1 MKKTLF
7 VASALIAFTPAALA
21 PSALAQDGNSRPQ
34 PVVQPHSIPLP
45 TDRPYPGTMLLRVD
59 ASDSMRGIFRVRQ
72 TIPVAKSGKVTLLY
86 PQWLPGKH
94 APRGAIAEIA
104 GFKATAGGKPLAW
117 TRQPTDVYA
126 FDIDVPA
133 GAKSIDIAFDFLSP
147 TRPSEG
153 RVVVTPAMM
162 NLQWEQVSLY
172 PAGYFTRGIPVQ
184 LDVTL
189 PEGWTGAAALDG
201 LKVTGNRYS
210 YAPTS
215 YETLV
220 DSPMFAGRYFR
231 KWDLGQ
237 NVTLNVVADE
247 PQYLDAK
254 PDHIARHAAMVA
266 EAVALFGTKHFDRYE
281 FLLALTDE
289 LGGIGL
295 EHHRSSEN
303 SRNPDYF
310 TGWDGND
317 SERGLLPHEFT
328 HSWNGKYR
336 RPDKLWTPDYR
347 TPMQGNLLWVYE
359 GQTSFWDLVLAGR
372 SGMQSKEMI
381 LGEWATNA
389 ANYSVQAGRD
399 WRSVEDTTLDP
410 VIAARKARAFPS
422 ATRTEDYYN
431 EGALMWLEADMII
444 RQGTN
449 DAKSLDDFAKAF
461 FGGKGGDWGEVT
473 YDFDDV
479 AQTLNAVY
487 PYDWPKFLHD
497 RMQLPGQPAPVA
509 GIERAGYRLVW
520 RDVPNAYDRDKMKSA
535 KNFELTHS
543 LGLTIDKDG
552 VAGSILWNGPAFRAD
567 IVNGTKIIAVDGMS
581 YSKDRLESA
590 IRTATDGKTPV
601 RLLVERGGRYRSVD
615 IDYHGGL
622 RWPHLEK
629 TGAGPDWFDRLLAP
643 KRAL

>member
-1 MKKTLF
+1 MKKAPF
-7 VASALIAFTPAALA
+7 VAAALIAAPALFV
-21 PSALAQDGNSRPQ
+21 SATAAQEANSRPQ
-34 PVVQPHSIPLP
+34 PVVQPHVIPLP
-45 TDRPYPGTMLLRVD
+45 ADKPYPGMMLLKVD
-59 ASDSMRGIFRVRQ
+59 ATDFARGIYRVRQ
-72 TIPVAKSGKVTLLY
+72 TIPVPRAGKFTLLY

-104 GFKATAGGKPLAW
+104 GFKASAGGQPLGW

-133 GAKSIDIAFDFLSP
+133 GTKNIDIAFDFLSP
-147 TRPSEG
+147 TRSSEG
-153 RVVVTPAMM
+153 LVVVTPAMM
-162 NLQWEQVSLY
+162 NLQWEQVSMY
-172 PAGYFTRGIPVQ
+172 PAGYFTRQIPVQ
-184 LDVTL
+184 LDLTL

-201 LKVTGNRYS
+201 LKISGNRYS

-247 PQYLDAK
+247 AKYLDAT
-254 PDHIARHAAMVA
+254 PDQIARHAALVS
-266 EAVALFGTKHFDRYE
+266 ETLALFGTKHFDRYE

-303 SRNPDYF
+303 SRGTDYF
-310 TGWDGND
+310 TKWDDGD
-317 SERGLLPHEFT
+317 SDRGLLPHEFV

-372 SGMQSKEMI
+372 SGMQSKDTI
-381 LGEWATNA
+381 LGEWASNA
-389 ANYSVQAGRD
+389 AFYSVQPGRA

-410 VIAARKARAFPS
+410 VIAARKPRPFPS

-431 EGALMWLEADMII
+431 EGSLVWLEADMLI
-444 RQGTN
+444 RNATN
-449 DAKSLDDFAKAF
+449 NAKSLDDFARGF
-461 FGGKGGDWGEVT
+461 FGGRDGDWGEVT
-473 YDFDDV
+473 YNFADV
-479 AQTLNAVY
+479 VAALNAVY
-487 PYDWPKFLHD
+487 PYDWDKFL
-497 RMQLPGQPAPVA
+497 RTRLQEPGQPAPVG
-509 GIERAGYRLVW
+509 GIEKAGYRLVW
-520 RDVPNAYDRDKMKSA
+520 RDAPNAYDRARMARA
-535 KNFELTHS
+535 KNFDLTHS
-543 LGLTIDKDG
+543 LGMTVDKDG
-552 VAGSILWNGPAFRAD
+552 VAGSILWDGPAFRAD
-567 IVNGTKIIAVDGMS
+567 IINGTKILAVDGMA
-581 YSKDRLESA
+581 YNRERLEAA
-590 IRTATDGKTPV
+590 IRAAADGKTPV
-601 RLLVERGGRYRSVD
+601 RLLVERGGRYRTVE

-629 TGAGPDWFDRLLAP
+629 VGTGPDWFDRLLAP

>member
-21 PSALAQDGNSRPQ
+21 SSALAQESNSRPQ

-45 TDRPYPGTMLLRVD
+45 ADRPYPGTMLLKVD

-72 TIPVAKSGKVTLLY
+72 TIPVAKSGKFTLLY

-133 GAKSIDIAFDFLSP
+133 GAKSIDVAFDFLSP
-147 TRPSEG
+147 TRTSEG

-201 LKVTGNRYS
+201 LKVAGNRYS

-247 PQYLDAK
+247 PQFLDAK

-266 EAVALFGTKHFDRYE
+266 EAIALFGTKHFDRYE

-310 TGWDGND
+310 TGWDSND

-359 GQTSFWDLVLAGR
+359 GQTSFWDLVIAGR

-381 LGEWATNA
+381 LAEWATNA

-520 RDVPNAYDRDKMKSA
+520 RDVPNAFDRDKMKNA

-567 IVNGTKIIAVDGMS
+567 IVNGTRILAVDGMS
-581 YSKDRLESA
+581 YSKERLEAA
-590 IRTATDGKTPV
+590 IRAATDGKTPV

-615 IDYHGGL
+615 IDYPGGL